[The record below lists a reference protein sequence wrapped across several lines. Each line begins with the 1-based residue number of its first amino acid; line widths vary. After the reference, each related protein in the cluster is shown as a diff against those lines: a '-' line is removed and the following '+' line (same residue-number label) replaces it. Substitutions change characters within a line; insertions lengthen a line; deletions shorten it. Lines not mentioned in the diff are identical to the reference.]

1 MRELLCDTYD
11 NGYQLLNFFLQYVQ
25 VFKKKEEARQ
35 ELGESGNARKRSYAD
50 EEYLEK
56 VLELFG
62 GDVERAIE
70 CTAALD
76 DTRTFLWNIFDTED
90 MAKVIDDGIIR
101 RQINAE

>member
-1 MRELLCDTYD
+1 MEANYT
-11 NGYQLLNFFLQYVQ
+11 
-25 VFKKKEEARQ
+25 EE
-35 ELGESGNARKRSYAD
+35 K
-50 EEYLEK
+50 YLEK
-56 VLELFG
+56 VLDLFE

-76 DTRTFLWNIFDTED
+76 DKRTFLWNIFDTED